1 MVPYDELG
9 RADPPDAR
17 PGTNGTGRGRPAG
30 SETDGVARGI
40 NTTFRVDAAEGG
52 RYVLRVQRPDSP
64 SVPMARSKMTW
75 LAALRRNTGLVVP
88 RAVRTRSGNGLT
100 VIEDPAAV
108 PTPRSCVLYRS
119 VEGRFLDSTLTE
131 RHLHKVGPF
140 TARLQSHGTAMA
152 GLAGFERGPVNT
164 VTELGR
170 TPPAGPRPPRRNM
183 PPNWSPRSTP

>member
-1 MVPYDELG
+1 MRGPARTALAAYDLP
-9 RADPPDAR
+9 AVKLTASP
-17 PGTNGTGRGRPAG
+17 RGL
-30 SETDGVARGI
+30 
-40 NTTFRVDAAEGG
+40 NMTFRVDAAEGG

-64 SVPMARSKMTW
+64 SVPMARSKMTL

-88 RAVRTRSGNGLT
+88 RTGADPLGGRADRDQ
-100 VIEDPAAV
+100 DPAAV
-108 PTPRSCVLYRS
+108 PTPRSCVLYRW
-119 VEGRFLDSTLTE
+119 VEGRFLDSTLTG

-140 TARLQSHGTAMA
+140 TARLQSHGTATA

-170 TPPAGPRPPRRNM
+170 TPPDGPRPPRRNM

>member
-1 MVPYDELG
+1 MRGPARTALAAYDLP
-9 RADPPDAR
+9 AVKLTASP
-17 PGTNGTGRGRPAG
+17 RGL
-30 SETDGVARGI
+30 

-52 RYVLRVQRPDSP
+52 RYVLRVQRPDGP

-140 TARLQSHGTAMA
+140 TARLQSPGRRWPAPRASNA
-152 GLAGFERGPVNT
+152 GR
-164 VTELGR
+164 
-170 TPPAGPRPPRRNM
+170 
-183 PPNWSPRSTP
+183 